1 MGVNKKAESGD
12 ILKFLITSNS
22 TGQKKDISRLVTELN
37 YEESVFDVSIRVSA
51 VVIDSAADPSFV
63 VVLSVLEE
71 LKVAGG
77 ELVELE
83 FMDNNDNTYELE
95 MYIDEI
101 VGSSNNTKDQTYFI
115 TLCSEELLLNE
126 SKRVR
131 KKFEGKI
138 SDSISTILTRDLGT
152 TKELTVDE
160 TINKFNFLGV
170 NYKPF
175 YWCLSLAKKS
185 VPFKQ
190 GQVAGYLFFENYTGY
205 HFRAIDEL
213 FDQDEKRK
221 YIYNET
227 VKTLPPDFDAK
238 IMEYNM
244 RSNMQFQKNLSTGS
258 YNTEKFDFNP
268 QEQTYDENKFAYTDQ
283 EGGINIPAKTNVTE
297 YVNPKFISEPSR
309 YFTYMKDVGT
319 LPEGTSLEKQL
330 DKSAEENLQLPD
342 IAAQAAMRYQQAFTI
357 QMEITIPADMG
368 VNVGDI
374 VFVDVPEISSRKQ
387 RVPDPE
393 EANSGLYMISE
404 LCHKLTPNRSVS
416 KLILVRDSY
425 DR

>member
-37 YEESVFDVSIRVSA
+37 YEESVFDVSIRISA
-51 VVIDSAADPSFV
+51 VVIDSAADPNFI

-71 LKVAGG
+71 LKIAGG

-83 FMDNNDNTYELE
+83 FMDNNENTYELE

-175 YWCLSLAKKS
+175 YC
-185 VPFKQ
+185 
-190 GQVAGYLFFENYTGY
+190 
-205 HFRAIDEL
+205 
-213 FDQDEKRK
+213 
-221 YIYNET
+221 
-227 VKTLPPDFDAK
+227 
-238 IMEYNM
+238 
-244 RSNMQFQKNLSTGS
+244 
-258 YNTEKFDFNP
+258 
-268 QEQTYDENKFAYTDQ
+268 
-283 EGGINIPAKTNVTE
+283 
-297 YVNPKFISEPSR
+297 
-309 YFTYMKDVGT
+309 
-319 LPEGTSLEKQL
+319 
-330 DKSAEENLQLPD
+330 
-342 IAAQAAMRYQQAFTI
+342 
-357 QMEITIPADMG
+357 
-368 VNVGDI
+368 
-374 VFVDVPEISSRKQ
+374 
-387 RVPDPE
+387 
-393 EANSGLYMISE
+393 
-404 LCHKLTPNRSVS
+404 
-416 KLILVRDSY
+416 
-425 DR
+425 

>member
-22 TGQKKDISRLVTELN
+22 TGQKKDISRLVTELS

-283 EGGINIPAKTNVTE
+283 EGGINIPAKTNITE

>member
-37 YEESVFDVSIRVSA
+37 YEESVFDVSIRISA
-51 VVIDSAADPSFV
+51 VVIDSAADPNFI

-71 LKVAGG
+71 LKIAGG

-83 FMDNNDNTYELE
+83 FMDNNENTYELE

-283 EGGINIPAKTNVTE
+283 EGGINIPAKTNITE
-297 YVNPKFISEPSR
+297 CVNPKFISEPSR

>member
-37 YEESVFDVSIRVSA
+37 YEESVFDVSIRISA
-51 VVIDSAADPSFV
+51 VVIDSAADPNFI

-71 LKVAGG
+71 LKIAGG

-83 FMDNNDNTYELE
+83 FMDNNENTYELE

-185 VPFKQ
+185 VPVKQ
-190 GQVAGYLFFENYTGY
+190 GQVAG
-205 HFRAIDEL
+205 
-213 FDQDEKRK
+213 
-221 YIYNET
+221 
-227 VKTLPPDFDAK
+227 
-238 IMEYNM
+238 
-244 RSNMQFQKNLSTGS
+244 
-258 YNTEKFDFNP
+258 
-268 QEQTYDENKFAYTDQ
+268 
-283 EGGINIPAKTNVTE
+283 
-297 YVNPKFISEPSR
+297 
-309 YFTYMKDVGT
+309 
-319 LPEGTSLEKQL
+319 
-330 DKSAEENLQLPD
+330 
-342 IAAQAAMRYQQAFTI
+342 
-357 QMEITIPADMG
+357 
-368 VNVGDI
+368 
-374 VFVDVPEISSRKQ
+374 
-387 RVPDPE
+387 
-393 EANSGLYMISE
+393 
-404 LCHKLTPNRSVS
+404 
-416 KLILVRDSY
+416 
-425 DR
+425 

>member
-37 YEESVFDVSIRVSA
+37 YEESVFDVSIRISA
-51 VVIDSAADPSFV
+51 VVIDSAADPNFI

-71 LKVAGG
+71 LKIAGG

-83 FMDNNDNTYELE
+83 FMDNNENTYELE

-283 EGGINIPAKTNVTE
+283 EGGINIPAKTNITE

>member
-83 FMDNNDNTYELE
+83 FMDNNGNTYELE

-101 VGSSNNTKDQTYFI
+101 VGSSNNTKEQTYFL
-115 TLCSEELLLNE
+115 TLVSEELLLNE

-244 RSNMQFQKNLSTGS
+244 RNNMQFQKNLSTGS

-283 EGGINIPAKTNVTE
+283 EGGINIPAKTNITE

>member
-22 TGQKKDISRLVTELN
+22 TGLKKDISRLVTELN

-51 VVIDSAADPSFV
+51 VVIDSAADPSFI

-83 FMDNNDNTYELE
+83 FMDNNGNTYELE

>member
-283 EGGINIPAKTNVTE
+283 EGGINIPAKTNITE

>member
-83 FMDNNDNTYELE
+83 FMDNNGNTYELE

-101 VGSSNNTKDQTYFI
+101 VGSSNNTKEQTYFI

-244 RSNMQFQKNLSTGS
+244 RNNMQFQKNLSTGS

-283 EGGINIPAKTNVTE
+283 EGGINIPAKTNITE

>member
-37 YEESVFDVSIRVSA
+37 YEESVFDVSIRISA
-51 VVIDSAADPSFV
+51 VVIDSAADPNFI

-71 LKVAGG
+71 LKIAGG

-83 FMDNNDNTYELE
+83 FMDNNENTYELE
-95 MYIDEI
+95 MYVDEI

-283 EGGINIPAKTNVTE
+283 EGGINIPAKTNITE

>member
-22 TGQKKDISRLVTELN
+22 TGQKKDISRLVTELS

>member
-83 FMDNNDNTYELE
+83 FMDNNGNTYELE

-101 VGSSNNTKDQTYFI
+101 VGSSNNTKEQTYFL
-115 TLCSEELLLNE
+115 TLVSEELLLNE

-244 RSNMQFQKNLSTGS
+244 RNNMQFQKNLSTGS

-283 EGGINIPAKTNVTE
+283 EGGINIPAKTNITE

-319 LPEGTSLEKQL
+319 LPEGTNLEKQL

>member
-1 MGVNKKAESGD
+1 M
-12 ILKFLITSNS
+12 
-22 TGQKKDISRLVTELN
+22 
-37 YEESVFDVSIRVSA
+37 
-51 VVIDSAADPSFV
+51 
-63 VVLSVLEE
+63 
-71 LKVAGG
+71 
-77 ELVELE
+77 
-83 FMDNNDNTYELE
+83 
-95 MYIDEI
+95 
-101 VGSSNNTKDQTYFI
+101 I

-138 SDSISTILTRDLGT
+138 SDSVSTILTRDLGT
-152 TKELTVDE
+152 SKDLNVDE

-190 GQVAGYLFFENYTGY
+190 GQVAGYLFFENYNGY
-205 HFRAIDEL
+205 HFKAIDEL
-213 FDQDEKRK
+213 FKQGPKRK
-221 YIYNET
+221 FIYNET
-227 VKTLPPDFDAK
+227 VATAPPGFDGK

-244 RSNMQFQKNLSTGS
+244 KSNMQFQKNLSTGS

-268 QEQTYDENKFAYTDQ
+268 QEQTYDENNFSFSDQ
-283 EGGINIPAKTNVTE
+283 EGGIKNPGKTNITD
-297 YVNPKFISEPSR
+297 YVNSKFISEPSR

-319 LPEGTSLEKQL
+319 LPEGSDLKKQL

-342 IAAQAAMRYQQAFTI
+342 IAAQASMRYQQAFTI
-357 QMEITIPADMG
+357 QMEIIIPAEIG
-368 VNVGDI
+368 VNVGDM
-374 VFVDVPEISSRKQ
+374 VFVDVPEVSSANQK
-387 RVPDPE
+387 VPNPE

-404 LCHKLTPNRSVS
+404 LCHKLTPSRSVS